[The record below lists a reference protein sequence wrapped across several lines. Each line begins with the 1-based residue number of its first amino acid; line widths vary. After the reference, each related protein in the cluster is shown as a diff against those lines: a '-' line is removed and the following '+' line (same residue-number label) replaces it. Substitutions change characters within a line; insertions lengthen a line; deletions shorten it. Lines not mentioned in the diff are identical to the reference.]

1 MSPLAALIRRD
12 LTLALRQGGGAGL
25 AIGFF
30 LIVVA
35 LYPLSVGPDLNLL
48 ARLAPGL
55 LWAALLLAALL
66 SLERIFQA
74 DFEDGS
80 LDIIATGPL
89 PLELVAAAKAFS
101 HWLTT
106 GVPLA
111 IAAPLIGVMLNL
123 PADAM
128 LPLMATML
136 AGTPAVSFVG
146 AVGAALTIA
155 LKRGGLVTAILVLP
169 LYVPVLIFAVAAA
182 NAAITGPAP
191 FAAPFL
197 ILTALSLASMALAP
211 FAAGAALKTALQ

>member
-1 MSPLAALIRRD
+1 MSPFAALIRRD

-80 LDIIATGPL
+80 LDIMATGPL
-89 PLELVAAAKAFS
+89 PLELVAAAKALA

-106 GVPLA
+106 GLPLA

-123 PADAM
+123 PADAL

-136 AGTPAVSFVG
+136 AGTPAISFIG
-146 AVGAALTIA
+146 AIAAALTIA
-155 LKRGGLVTAILVLP
+155 LRRGGLVTAILVLP

-182 NAAITGPAP
+182 NAAITGPVP
-191 FAAPFL
+191 FSTPFM
-197 ILTALSLASMALAP
+197 ILLALSLAAAALAP
-211 FAAGAALKTALQ
+211 FAAGAALKASLQ